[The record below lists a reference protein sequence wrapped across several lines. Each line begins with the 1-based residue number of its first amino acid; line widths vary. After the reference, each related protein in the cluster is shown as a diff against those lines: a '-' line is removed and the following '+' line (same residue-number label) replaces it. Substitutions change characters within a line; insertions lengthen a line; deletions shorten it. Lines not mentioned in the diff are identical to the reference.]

1 MKKFRRNML
10 GVLSFSLLC
19 SLAHAGQNLQTFTAE
34 SLAQIE
40 AQHEGQPFVL
50 VLWSMHCAPC
60 FAELEMLGTELQ
72 HQPDLPVVLVSTD
85 DVSMRDD
92 VLELLAEYGLEKL
105 PTWQFSEDIP
115 EKLRYV
121 IDQDWYGEL
130 PRSYYYDADHQRS
143 SHSGTLSQ
151 QQLSAWLG
159 KKG

>member
-1 MKKFRRNML
+1 MKTFTRNML
-10 GVLSFSLLC
+10 SALSLSLLC
-19 SLAHAGQNLQTFTAE
+19 GLAHADQNLQSFTAE
-34 SLAQIE
+34 SLTQIE

-60 FAELEMLGTELQ
+60 FAELEMLGTELRR
-72 HQPDLPVVLVSTD
+72 QPDLPVVLVSTD
-85 DVSMRDD
+85 EVSMREE
-92 VLELLAEYGLEKL
+92 VIELLADYGLENV

-115 EKLRYV
+115 EKLRFV

-151 QQLSAWLG
+151 EQLATWLDTEG
-159 KKG
+159 